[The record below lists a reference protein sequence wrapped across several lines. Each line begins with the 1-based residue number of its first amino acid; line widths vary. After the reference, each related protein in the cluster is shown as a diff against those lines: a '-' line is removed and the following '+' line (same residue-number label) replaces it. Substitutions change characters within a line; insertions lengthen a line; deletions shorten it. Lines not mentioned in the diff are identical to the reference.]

1 MPPVVAAAE
10 VHLQFKNMKSFQD
23 IILTLQN
30 FWAQQGC
37 AVLQPID
44 IEVGAGTLHP
54 STVLKAIGKKP
65 WKVAYVQPSRRP
77 TDARYAQNPN
87 RLSHYYQFQVLMK
100 PAPKD
105 LKELYLQSLDL
116 IGIDTKENDIRFVED
131 DWENPSVG
139 AAGVGWEV
147 WFNGMEVTQFTYMQQ
162 VGGIECDLIPGEITY
177 GLERLAMHVQGVD
190 SILDINW
197 NGKEGKEKISY
208 GDVFRESEIENS
220 AFILEHS
227 NLEVLFRNFSEAVT
241 QSELL
246 SEKKLPIPAYEMA
259 LKASHLLNLLDA
271 RGAVSVNERAS
282 YIGQIRGLV
291 KSACELVLEK
301 EAVES

>member
-1 MPPVVAAAE
+1 M
-10 VHLQFKNMKSFQD
+10 SFQK
-23 IILTLQN
+23 IIFDLQQ
-30 FWAQQGC
+30 FWANQGC
-37 AVLQPID
+37 AILQSLD

-54 STVLKAIGKKP
+54 ATVLRALGKKP

-87 RLSHYYQFQVLMK
+87 RLSHYYQFQVLLK

-105 LKELYLQSLDL
+105 IKELYLQSLDL
-116 IGIDTKENDIRFVED
+116 IGLDTKNNDIRFVED

-139 AAGVGWEV
+139 ASGLGWEV
-147 WFNGMEVTQFTYMQQ
+147 WFNGMEISQFTYMQQ
-162 VGGIECDLIPGEITY
+162 VGGIECEVVSGEITY
-177 GLERLAMHVQGVD
+177 GLERIAMHIQGVD
-190 SILDINW
+190 SIFDINW
-197 NGKEGKEKISY
+197 NGLLGDKKISY
-208 GDVFRESEIENS
+208 GDVFKQSEIENS

-227 NLEVLFRNFSEAVT
+227 NLKTLFRNFSESKQ
-241 QSELL
+241 QSEILA
-246 SEKKLPIPAYEMA
+246 SKKLPIPAYEQA

-291 KSACELVLEK
+291 KAACELI
-301 EAVES
+301 VEGQK